1 MNIKNIVHWVLM
13 LLWMG
18 LIYYL
23 SAQPAQASSE
33 LSSNVMHLL
42 LQFIENIIEVDE
54 AFFHHL
60 VRKGAHLSAYFILG
74 ILTMF
79 ALGTSRF
86 RGWFQ
91 VGIAFGICVLYA
103 MSDEFH
109 QLFVP
114 GRSGEL
120 ADVGIDATGALL
132 GIGFYVIVRKAIRM
146 WRA

>member
-1 MNIKNIVHWVLM
+1 MEIMNIKSIVHWVPM

-23 SAQPAQASSE
+23 SAQLAQASSE

-42 LQFIENIIEVDE
+42 LQFAENIIEVDE

-86 RGWFQ
+86 RGGFK
-91 VGIAFGICVLYA
+91 V
-103 MSDEFH
+103 
-109 QLFVP
+109 
-114 GRSGEL
+114 RSEEHTSEL
-120 ADVGIDATGALL
+120 QSRFDLVCRLL
-132 GIGFYVIVRKAIRM
+132 LEK
-146 WRA
+146 